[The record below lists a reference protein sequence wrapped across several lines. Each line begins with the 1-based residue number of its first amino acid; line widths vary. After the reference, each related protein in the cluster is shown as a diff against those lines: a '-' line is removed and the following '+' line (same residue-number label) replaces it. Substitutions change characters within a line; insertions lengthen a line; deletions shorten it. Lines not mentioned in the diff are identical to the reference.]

1 MPIWTVTSS
10 HSIDA
15 VILTRTMLAQ
25 ARHDPNVRDTS
36 LTWLH
41 PEGTTRVYTLRVDT
55 GEHLRPASDELWQ
68 FLQSNA
74 QSQDQSQD
82 MDPQWA
88 GWVNPLRRNIDYQ
101 GSGRRTF
108 LVEEL
113 PPGDTPIEGRLFNR
127 SIVGFSR
134 LMSNPPA
141 VDPEVSERILR
152 QYLENQATAPA
163 GRESLAQAL
172 GATIRGYLDSAS
184 IARSLFPVQQ
194 LPDGAPPYFN
204 MIPDI
209 GPEGVSRN
217 EITVLGQDR
226 PPWLVEGVWV
236 QNSDTG
242 LIGQVIVVEHY
253 QRANRGDWSVHL
265 NTWPTRIREVIPDL
279 IGFDRNWSQ
288 IPDPRPDGLPWWDR
302 LED

>member
-1 MPIWTVTSS
+1 VPIWTVTSS

-15 VILTRTMLAQ
+15 VTLTRTMLAQ

-82 MDPQWA
+82 MDLQWA

-101 GSGRRTF
+101 G
-108 LVEEL
+108 
-113 PPGDTPIEGRLFNR
+113 
-127 SIVGFSR
+127 
-134 LMSNPPA
+134 LMENSPR
-141 VDPEVSERILR
+141 VDPEVARQILD
-152 QYLENQATAPA
+152 QYINSDQTEV
-163 GRESLAQAL
+163 RRSLGSSMSSA
-172 GATIRGYLDSAS
+172 IRRNLDSTRL
-184 IARSLFPVQQ
+184 ARSLMPVQQ
-194 LPDGAPPYFN
+194 LPEGALPYFN
-204 MIPDI
+204 MMPDI

>member
-15 VILTRTMLAQ
+15 VTLTRTMLAQ

-82 MDPQWA
+82 MDLQWA

-113 PPGDTPIEGRLFNR
+113 PPGDTPLLNR
-127 SIVGFSR
+127 TIVGFSR
-134 LMSNPPA
+134 LMENSPR
-141 VDPEVSERILR
+141 VDPEVARQILD
-152 QYLENQATAPA
+152 QYINSDQTEV
-163 GRESLAQAL
+163 RRSLGSSMSSA
-172 GATIRGYLDSAS
+172 IRRNLDSTRL
-184 IARSLFPVQQ
+184 ARSLMPVQQ
-194 LPDGAPPYFN
+194 LPEGALPYFN
-204 MIPDI
+204 MMPDI